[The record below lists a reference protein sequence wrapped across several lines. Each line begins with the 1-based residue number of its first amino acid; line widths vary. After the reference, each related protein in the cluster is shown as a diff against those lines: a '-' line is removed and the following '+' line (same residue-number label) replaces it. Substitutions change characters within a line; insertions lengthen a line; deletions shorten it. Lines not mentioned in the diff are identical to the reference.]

1 MSFGWDQSRS
11 NSVST
16 AGPAREGD
24 VNLDHI
30 RYFLALADQLHFTQA
45 AEELGI
51 SQPALTKAIQK
62 LESDFG
68 GVLLHRDGKHSRLT
82 ELGRSLRSE
91 FEGIVSRVE
100 KAQILADAI
109 TGGEQINL
117 NIGISNTLGP
127 VPIVGFLAALLNQI
141 PQARLTIHEA
151 PTMEL
156 PGLVLAGSLDFCI
169 CSDCDISS
177 PKISAIPLF
186 QERLLL
192 GCASSHRFASDHEVP
207 IAALAGEVYLDRL
220 HCEFRLRAAEA
231 LRQHDVM
238 ILPQFQS
245 DREEW
250 IQHLLQRGLGVAL
263 MPEFTVRLPGIVLRP
278 VRGLSLLRGV
288 HFVSVSGPTPSKA
301 AAVAADIAAGIQWP
315 SAGRE

>member
-1 MSFGWDQSRS
+1 M
-11 NSVST
+11 
-16 AGPAREGD
+16 
-24 VNLDHI
+24 NLDHI
-30 RYFLALADQLHFTQA
+30 RYFLALADQLNFTQA
-45 AEELGI
+45 SENLGI

-62 LESDFG
+62 LEADFG

-82 ELGRSLRSE
+82 ELGRSLRGE
-91 FEGIVSRVE
+91 FEGIVNRVE
-100 KAQILADAI
+100 KAQMLADAI
-109 TGGEQINL
+109 TGGEQISL
-117 NIGISNTLGP
+117 NIGISNMLGP
-127 VPIVGFLAALLNQI
+127 VPTVEFFAALLSQI

-177 PKISAIPLF
+177 PKISAVPLF

-192 GCASSHRFASDHEVP
+192 GCSHSHRLASVDE
-207 IAALAGEVYLDRL
+207 IAIEALADEVYLDRL

-231 LRQHDVM
+231 LRQHGVM
-238 ILPQFQS
+238 IWPRFQS

-250 IQHLLQRGLGVAL
+250 IQNLLQRGLGVAL

-278 VRGLSLLRGV
+278 VHGLSLSRGV

-301 AAVAADIAAGIQWP
+301 VAVAADIAVGIKWP
-315 SAGRE
+315 SAKEE